1 MLQDVNLTDYLK
13 VHRLSKNQ
21 LLHKNFYRMFLKMA
35 KLVLLEHFLVNVSE
49 AANFK
54 NRFLEGTPLNF

>member
-1 MLQDVNLTDYLK
+1 
-13 VHRLSKNQ
+13 
-21 LLHKNFYRMFLKMA
+21 MFLKMA
-35 KLVLLEHFLVNVSE
+35 KLVLLEHFLVNVLK